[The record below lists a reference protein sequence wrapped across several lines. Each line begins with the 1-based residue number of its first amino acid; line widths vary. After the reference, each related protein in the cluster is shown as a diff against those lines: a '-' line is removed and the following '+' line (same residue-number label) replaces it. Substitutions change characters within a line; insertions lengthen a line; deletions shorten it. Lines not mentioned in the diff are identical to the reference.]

1 MEHPGLFPDPQQKA
15 EELGVNLTVNVVL
28 DADGNATEQP
38 LLLLLLQFLELILT
52 SMNELC
58 HTVHLLI
65 HLQSLSRTEKSSKT
79 DECMEGDITY

>member
-1 MEHPGLFPDPQQKA
+1 MYLA
-15 EELGVNLTVNVVL
+15 VNVVL
-28 DADGNATEQP
+28 DADGNAIEQP

-52 SMNELC
+52 SMNEVC

-79 DECMEGDITY
+79 EELMEGDITY